1 MLRYI
6 KIILILIIYLFYLLN
21 SLVKY
26 IIIGKF
32 QRISFVNL
40 ANVIYDI
47 IINFIII
54 IIIIIYYNIIII
66 IIDVMIIFIN
76 YR

>member
-47 IINFIII
+47 II